1 MPDPGPAEQRVLE
14 SEDGHW
20 ILFTPGKGRQRDH
33 PPVRLLPGQ
42 YFLLGGNRDHS
53 YDSREFGPTRRICL
67 SAKRS
72 PFCPRATGG
81 NS

>member
-53 YDSREFGPTRRICL
+53 YDSREFGPIPEDLFVGKAIAVLPTGDRR
-67 SAKRS
+67 K
-72 PFCPRATGG
+72 
-81 NS
+81 